1 MEKRWFFSKD
11 SAIGD
16 DFSDHGTETFKNNND
31 GAEKFKKFAREMVQ
45 NSIDVKDDKVKEP
58 LIVKFDLFDAN
69 IDDLPN
75 FSGLKDHINGTI
87 DYCSQKNKLNNAY
100 YISKQ
105 EETLLKK
112 QKIKILKISDYNTKG
127 ICGSKK
133 LNADKSSWAGLVYN
147 DGDSVKSSSDSLGS
161 HGLGKGAAFSMSN
174 LRTVFYNTKDIE
186 GNRALQGV
194 TRQYVS
200 YVNGEKEFYK
210 GYFGE
215 VVSDNVY
222 PIYDDGINKLSKIF
236 GRESNGSDVFILE
249 PDVAYISEEWV
260 KWYLI
265 ESVIS
270 NFFVAIRDGNLE
282 VIINGTEVN
291 QSNLTNIFSLLN
303 EFYEKNS
310 LEKSDTLIQ
319 TQQFLQTLDK
329 AEPIAENLKGYGE
342 ILLWLYKDPD
352 TKWKN
357 VAIVRKNGMFIRN
370 LEVRNANQKFSG
382 VVIVKGE
389 QGVEFLKS
397 IEDPSHMDFDPSRAT
412 KESFGSTEDK
422 QSRLNDFYDWIRNHA
437 KNFTKIVSEDK
448 LTLAGMEDYI
458 QMPSNEEKKF
468 SPKNVEPKVIKV
480 KPSNN
485 NPARVAKKTKV
496 VTDDD
501 GVTEVINDPLSK
513 GKGGKPNPN
522 PKPHETQK
530 EDPESK
536 RKGFVKTYVASFEL
550 GPVFKTNGKEA
561 VLVFKITESNK
572 NFKIKIC
579 AVDED
584 GNENGLLPSI
594 ISAIDL
600 NTNNPLTVNRH
611 VISDVKCVDVMKLKV
626 CFESNLNCCI
636 KPVVYWEE

>member
-16 DFSDHGTETFKNNND
+16 DFSDHGTAFKNNND

-222 PIYDDGINKLSKIF
+222 PIYDDEINKLSKIF

>member
-133 LNADKSSWAGLVYN
+133 INADKSSWAGLVYN

-222 PIYDDGINKLSKIF
+222 PIYDDEINKLSKIF

-352 TKWKN
+352 TKWK
-357 VAIVRKNGMFIRN
+357 M
-370 LEVRNANQKFSG
+370 
-382 VVIVKGE
+382 
-389 QGVEFLKS
+389 
-397 IEDPSHMDFDPSRAT
+397 
-412 KESFGSTEDK
+412 
-422 QSRLNDFYDWIRNHA
+422 
-437 KNFTKIVSEDK
+437 
-448 LTLAGMEDYI
+448 
-458 QMPSNEEKKF
+458 
-468 SPKNVEPKVIKV
+468 
-480 KPSNN
+480 
-485 NPARVAKKTKV
+485 
-496 VTDDD
+496 
-501 GVTEVINDPLSK
+501 
-513 GKGGKPNPN
+513 
-522 PKPHETQK
+522 
-530 EDPESK
+530 
-536 RKGFVKTYVASFEL
+536 
-550 GPVFKTNGKEA
+550 
-561 VLVFKITESNK
+561 
-572 NFKIKIC
+572 
-579 AVDED
+579 
-584 GNENGLLPSI
+584 
-594 ISAIDL
+594 
-600 NTNNPLTVNRH
+600 
-611 VISDVKCVDVMKLKV
+611 
-626 CFESNLNCCI
+626 
-636 KPVVYWEE
+636 